1 MVKGEHHYRNRQPQR
16 YQQTMTGDT
25 GRIAVES
32 EGFEYISAPVRDQ
45 IQRQHHQNRHKR
57 EYQHTHCL
65 DNRGLTEADNT
76 HNPDDQY
83 Q

>member
-32 EGFEYISAPVRDQ
+32 EGFEYISAPVR
-45 IQRQHHQNRHKR
+45 IRYSASTIRTATNG

-76 HNPDDQY
+76 
-83 Q
+83 